1 MKRTEKW
8 IIIVLSIIAIIAI
21 GTAIYFKVNIK
32 CEVKECK
39 INKETNIDSN
49 VETGEQ
55 QDGTINNNDT
65 DKIIEKNITLNEFN
79 NVEYFKNIEEN
90 TIYNITDFTIN
101 NKKVDI
107 VVDNYNN
114 KFIVNGVSVRDNI
127 FLKGGDLYIKVFNYN
142 EKILL
147 MAYSTSGFNWLKI
160 YDTEG
165 SIEYELYSP
174 TYDRYYVDY
183 DFDGT
188 GELELS
194 KLYANKDLPIQD
206 IVLVYSLYPYCT
218 DNYDSADIR
227 YKLVQFDSGWE
238 LKVDNVICSN
248 EEF

>member
-1 MKRTEKW
+1 MKKTEKW
-8 IIIVLSIIAIIAI
+8 IIIVLVLIALGAI

-32 CEVKECK
+32 CDVKEDK
-39 INKETNIDSN
+39 INKEPNVDLNIENDAR
-49 VETGEQ
+49 
-55 QDGTINNNDT
+55 QDGAINKDT
-65 DKIIEKNITLNEFN
+65 DKMIEKTITLNEFN
-79 NVEYFKNIEEN
+79 NIEYFKNIEEN
-90 TIYNITDFTIN
+90 TIYNIIDFTIN

-107 VVDNYNN
+107 IIDNFNN

-127 FLKGGDLYIKVFNYN
+127 FQKGSDLYIKVFNYN

-147 MAYSTSGFNWLKI
+147 MAYGTSGFNWLKI
-160 YDTEG
+160 YDKEG

-174 TYDRYYVDY
+174 TCDRYYVDY
-183 DFDGT
+183 DFDGS

-206 IVLVYSLYPYCT
+206 IVLVSSLYPYCK
-218 DNYDSADIR
+218 DEYDSADIR
-227 YKLVQFDSGWE
+227 YKLVQFESGWE